1 MNQITRLRKD
11 RAAEP
16 VLAES
21 LKDQAYE
28 AIKHRIITCAFK
40 PGQEL
45 SESAVAG
52 LLKIG
57 RTPVHQAFDRLNTE
71 GLVDVQPRKGVV
83 VRPINLDEVIE
94 IIEIRLL
101 NETFAVRLAA
111 ERASSAEIM
120 AIRDVLAKAGSAVAA
135 GKVETMMLLDREFH
149 RLIARRAQHGACGNS
164 VEASRALVAAVV
176 HFAGR
181 AGSSGQRQ
189 RSAPQDFPG
198 DLPPRRRGCRERDA
212 RPYRFVSAQ
221 RPA

>member
-57 RTPVHQAFDRLNTE
+57 RT
-71 GLVDVQPRKGVV
+71 
-83 VRPINLDEVIE
+83 
-94 IIEIRLL
+94 
-101 NETFAVRLAA
+101 
-111 ERASSAEIM
+111 
-120 AIRDVLAKAGSAVAA
+120 
-135 GKVETMMLLDREFH
+135 
-149 RLIARRAQHGACGNS
+149 
-164 VEASRALVAAVV
+164 LVAAMV

-181 AGSSGQRQ
+181 PGSSGQRQ
-189 RSAPQDFPG
+189 RSAPPDLPG
-198 DLPPRRRGCRERDA
+198 DQPPRGRGCRERNA
-212 RPYRFVSAQ
+212 RAHRLVS
-221 RPA
+221 

>member
-52 LLKIG
+52 LLRIG

-71 GLVDVQPRKGVV
+71 GLVDVQPRKGIV
-83 VRPINLDEVIE
+83 VRPIHLDEVIE

-111 ERASSAEIM
+111 EKGSFAEI
-120 AIRDVLAKAGSAVAA
+120 IGIHDVLARASEAGT
-135 GKVETMMLLDREFH
+135 E
-149 RLIARRAQHGACGNS
+149 
-164 VEASRALVAAVV
+164 
-176 HFAGR
+176 
-181 AGSSGQRQ
+181 
-189 RSAPQDFPG
+189 
-198 DLPPRRRGCRERDA
+198 
-212 RPYRFVSAQ
+212 
-221 RPA
+221 